1 MNMNVYEYAMK
12 VEKEGEAYYR
22 DLASKT
28 DDIGLKSILTMLAE
42 EEVKHYIVFEKMNK
56 NQTVP
61 THKGADIF
69 TNAKTI
75 FQKMKDENKV
85 STFSDDQ
92 LAFYRAALKLEESS
106 YKFYTEKALMLEDA
120 SQKESFLRIA
130 EEERQ
135 HMLLLENLVEY
146 ISSPE
151 HWIESAE
158 FNNMDGG
165 KTVQGQYVN

>member
-28 DDIGLKSILTMLAE
+28 NDIGLKSILTMLAD
-42 EEVKHYIVFEKMNK
+42 EEVKHYIVFDKMNK
-56 NQTVP
+56 NQTIP
-61 THKGADIF
+61 SQKGADIF
-69 TNAKTI
+69 ANAKTI
-75 FQKMKDENKV
+75 FQKMKDENQT
-85 STFSDDQ
+85 STFNDDQ
-92 LAFYRAALKLEESS
+92 VSFYRAALQSEENS

-120 SQKESFLRIA
+120 SQREAFLRIA

-135 HMLLLENLVEY
+135 HMVLLENLVEY
-146 ISSPE
+146 ISSPS
-151 HWIESAE
+151 HWIENAE